1 MGSLAAHN
9 TIVLPIGNALP
20 LEGLQYTEIL
30 SEEGLV
36 AFTSKFTWV
45 QEGLVAR
52 AIINGGAST
61 EGGCVS
67 VT

>member
-1 MGSLAAHN
+1 MGSFAAHN
-9 TIVLPIGNALP
+9 TIVLPMGNALP

-36 AFTSKFTWV
+36 AFTWKFTWV
-45 QEGLVAR
+45 QEGLVAL
-52 AIINGGAST
+52 ALINGGDST
-61 EGGCVS
+61 EGGCID

>member
-1 MGSLAAHN
+1 M
-9 TIVLPIGNALP
+9 GNALP

-36 AFTSKFTWV
+36 AFTWKFTWV

-52 AIINGGAST
+52 ALINGGAST
-61 EGGCVS
+61 DGGCKE